1 MISAH
6 ESPLAAIAFDMS
18 ATRIASASNKVCSA

>member
-6 ESPLAAIAFDMS
+6 ESPLAAIAFDMNG
-18 ATRIASASNKVCSA
+18 TRIATASNKVC